1 MKKIET
7 LAGTFTTDRYEM
19 PGNYILPEKAK
30 IEQIDAGHVR
40 IITMDQKVEWKN
52 QSFSP
57 VVYQSC
63 MKPDEITVYPLK
75 IQRIGDKLIFQDHY
89 HKGEWTASEGRIH
102 ISDWYPRLKKGG
114 CFPCTNCG
122 RW

>member
-63 MKPDEITVYPLK
+63 MKPDELK

-122 RW
+122 RC